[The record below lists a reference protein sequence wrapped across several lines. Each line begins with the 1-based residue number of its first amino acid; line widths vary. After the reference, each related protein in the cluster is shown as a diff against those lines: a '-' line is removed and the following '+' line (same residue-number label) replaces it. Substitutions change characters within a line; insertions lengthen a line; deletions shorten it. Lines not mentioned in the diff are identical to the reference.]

1 MRPVTERRRRRQ
13 AGFTLLELLVAM
25 AVFAVIGAM
34 ALGGLNAVVDQGEI
48 AGGQMARLAEL
59 QRAMRVLTADL
70 GGIQPRFVRDEL
82 GGGSGS
88 FGTPS
93 ELPLVTDGRGEFLL
107 RLTRGGWSNPSRAP
121 YRGTLQRL
129 QYRLKDDVLIRE
141 YWAVTDR
148 VLGERP
154 RQEELLTGVERL
166 EFSYLDQGR
175 EWVTQWPPP
184 SRATPGNGERPR
196 AVRVKLTLE
205 DFGVIE
211 RTVEVVP

>member
-1 MRPVTERRRRRQ
+1 MRPVTERRRRH

-25 AVFAVIGAM
+25 AIFAVIGAM
-34 ALGGLNAVVDQGEI
+34 ALGGLNAVVDQGGI
-48 AGGQMARLAEL
+48 AGVQMARLAEL

-82 GGGSGS
+82 GTAG
-88 FGTPS
+88 

-129 QYRLKDDVLIRE
+129 QYRLQDDVLIRE
-141 YWAVTDR
+141 YWTVTDR
-148 VLGERP
+148 VLGEKP

-166 EFSYLDQGR
+166 ELSYLDQGR

-184 SRATPGNGERPR
+184 SRSAPGNGERPR
-196 AVRVKLTLE
+196 AIRLKLTLE

-211 RTVEVVP
+211 RVVEVVQ

>member
-1 MRPVTERRRRRQ
+1 MTERRRRH

-25 AVFAVIGAM
+25 AIFAVIGAM
-34 ALGGLNAVVDQGEI
+34 ALGGLNAVVDQGGI
-48 AGGQMARLAEL
+48 AGVQMARLAEL

-82 GGGSGS
+82 GTAG
-88 FGTPS
+88 

-129 QYRLKDDVLIRE
+129 QYRLQDDVLIRE
-141 YWAVTDR
+141 YWTVTDR
-148 VLGERP
+148 VLGEKP

-166 EFSYLDQGR
+166 ELSYLDQGR

-184 SRATPGNGERPR
+184 SRSAPGNGERPR
-196 AVRVKLTLE
+196 AIRLKLTLE

-211 RTVEVVP
+211 RVVEVVQ

>member
-1 MRPVTERRRRRQ
+1 MRPVTERRRRD

-25 AVFAVIGAM
+25 AIFAVIGAM

-59 QRAMRVLTADL
+59 QRAVRVLTADL

-82 GGGSGS
+82 GSSGNL
-88 FGTPS
+88 GTPS
-93 ELPLVTDGRGEFLL
+93 ELPLMTDGRGEFLL

-148 VLGERP
+148 VLGEKP

-166 EFSYLDQGR
+166 ELSYLDQGS

-184 SRATPGNGERPR
+184 SRSTAGNGERPR
-196 AVRVKLTLE
+196 AIRVKLTLE

-211 RTVEVVP
+211 RTVEVVQ

>member
-1 MRPVTERRRRRQ
+1 VIEHTPGRS

-25 AVFAVIGAM
+25 AIFAVIGAM
-34 ALGGLNAVVDQGEI
+34 ALGGLNTVVDQGAI
-48 AGGQMARLAEL
+48 AGRQMARLAEL
-59 QRAMRVLTADL
+59 QRALRVLTADL
-70 GGIQPRFVRDEL
+70 AGSQPRFVRDEL
-82 GGGSGS
+82 GTAG
-88 FGTPS
+88 
-93 ELPLVTDGRGEFLL
+93 ELPLLTDGRGEFLL

-121 YRGTLQRL
+121 WRGTLQRL
-129 QYRLKDDVLIRE
+129 QYRLQDDVLIRE

-166 EFSYLDQGR
+166 EFSYLDQGS
-175 EWVTQWPPP
+175 EWVPQWPPP
-184 SRATPGNGERPR
+184 SRAAPGNGERPR
-196 AVRVKLTLE
+196 AIRLKLTLE

>member
-1 MRPVTERRRRRQ
+1 MHPVTERRGHRQ
-13 AGFTLLELLVAM
+13 RGFTLLELLVAM

-82 GGGSGS
+82 GTAG
-88 FGTPS
+88 
-93 ELPLVTDGRGEFLL
+93 ELPLVSDGRGEFLL

-129 QYRLKDDVLIRE
+129 QYRLQDDVLVRE

-148 VLGERP
+148 VLGEKP

-166 EFSYLDQGR
+166 EFSYLDQGT

-184 SRATPGNGERPR
+184 SRAAPGNGERPR
-196 AVRVKLTLE
+196 AIRLKLTLE

-211 RTVEVVP
+211 RTVEVVQ

>member
-1 MRPVTERRRRRQ
+1 MRPVTERRHRRQ
-13 AGFTLLELLVAM
+13 GGFTLLELLVAM
-25 AVFAVIGAM
+25 AIFAVIGAM

-59 QRAMRVLTADL
+59 QRAMRVMTADL

-82 GGGSGS
+82 GTAG
-88 FGTPS
+88 

-129 QYRLKDDVLIRE
+129 QYRLQDDVLIRE
-141 YWAVTDR
+141 YWTVTDR
-148 VLGERP
+148 VLGEKP

-166 EFSYLDQGR
+166 ELSYLDQGR

-184 SRATPGNGERPR
+184 SRSAPGNGERPR
-196 AVRVKLTLE
+196 AIRLKLTLE

-211 RTVEVVP
+211 RVVEVVQ

>member
-1 MRPVTERRRRRQ
+1 MTERRHRRQ

-34 ALGGLNAVVDQGEI
+34 ALGGLNAVIDQGEI

-82 GGGSGS
+82 GTAG
-88 FGTPS
+88 

-166 EFSYLDQGR
+166 ELSYLDQGR

-184 SRATPGNGERPR
+184 SRSAPGNGERPR
-196 AVRVKLTLE
+196 AIRVKLTLE

-211 RTVEVVP
+211 RVVEVVQ

>member
-1 MRPVTERRRRRQ
+1 MRPVTEARHRRPG
-13 AGFTLLELLVAM
+13 GFTLLELLVAM

-48 AGGQMARLAEL
+48 AGSQMARLAEL
-59 QRAMRVLTADL
+59 QRAMRVLTMDL

-82 GGGSGS
+82 GTAG
-88 FGTPS
+88 

-129 QYRLKDDVLIRE
+129 QYRLQDDVLVRE

-148 VLGERP
+148 VLGEKP
-154 RQEELLTGVERL
+154 RQEQLLTGVEKL
-166 EFSYLDQGR
+166 ELSYLDQGG

-184 SRATPGNGERPR
+184 SRAAPGNGERPR
-196 AVRVKLTLE
+196 AIRVKLTLE

-211 RTVEVVP
+211 RTVEVVQ

>member
-1 MRPVTERRRRRQ
+1 VTERRRRRQ

-34 ALGGLNAVVDQGEI
+34 ALGGLNAVIDQGEI

-82 GGGSGS
+82 GTAG
-88 FGTPS
+88 

-129 QYRLKDDVLIRE
+129 QYRLQDDVLIRE
-141 YWAVTDR
+141 YWTVTDR

-166 EFSYLDQGR
+166 ELSYLDQGR

-184 SRATPGNGERPR
+184 SRSAPGNGERPR
-196 AVRVKLTLE
+196 AIRLKLTLE

-211 RTVEVVP
+211 RVVEVVQ

>member
-1 MRPVTERRRRRQ
+1 MTERRRRQ

-70 GGIQPRFVRDEL
+70 AGIQPRFVRDEL
-82 GGGSGS
+82 GTAG
-88 FGTPS
+88 

-129 QYRLKDDVLIRE
+129 QYRLRDDVLIRE

-184 SRATPGNGERPR
+184 SRSAPGNGERPR
-196 AVRVKLTLE
+196 AIRVKLTLE

-211 RTVEVVP
+211 RTVEVVQ